1 MIFSALIS
9 TAVAAPTYDAA
20 ITGLITYHTLEA
32 QLRCVRQN
40 FIQRSHSTIVGT
52 ANSKTNDNLFNNYKN
67 PADSERVPYGYIV
80 KEQNQ
85 NYNIEIIA
93 LESDDPDLL
102 LSLFVG
108 NIDANF
114 HPGQWNANVK
124 FLDYRGQP
132 VKFLKSS
139 VPSEALYS
147 SVSPVLKKAYEKWPI
162 CMTTQ

>member
-9 TAVAAPTYDAA
+9 TAVAAPAYDAA
-20 ITGLITYHTLEA
+20 KTGLITYHTVEMGLG
-32 QLRCVRQN
+32 CVRQN
-40 FIQRSHSTIVGT
+40 FFQGSTSHVVRG
-52 ANSKTNDNLFNNYKN
+52 ANGKTNEDMLKNYVGID
-67 PADSERVPYGYIV
+67 PRVPQGYV
-80 KEQNQ
+80 AKEQNQ
-85 NYNIEIIA
+85 NYHIEIMC
-93 LESDDPDLL
+93 LESDDPELL
-102 LSLFVG
+102 LSLYVG

-124 FLDYRGQP
+124 FVDQFEQP
-132 VKFLKSS
+132 VKFPDSS

>member
-9 TAVAAPTYDAA
+9 TAVAAPAYDAA
-20 ITGLITYHTLEA
+20 TSGLITYHTVEMGLG
-32 QLRCVRQN
+32 CVRQH
-40 FIQRSHSTIVGT
+40 FIQGSTSAIVGT
-52 ANSKTNDNLFNNYKN
+52 ANGKTNDDLLKNYVSIAFRT
-67 PADSERVPYGYIV
+67 PQGVIV

-85 NYNIEIIA
+85 NYRIEIIA
-93 LESDDPDLL
+93 SESDDPELL

-114 HPGQWNANVK
+114 QPGQWNANVK
-124 FLDYRGQP
+124 FIGSRGQP
-132 VKFLKSS
+132 VKFPGSS

-147 SVSPVLKKAYEKWPI
+147 SVSPVLKKAYEKWPL

>member
-20 ITGLITYHTLEA
+20 KTGLITYHTVEMGLG
-32 QLRCVRQN
+32 CVRQN
-40 FIQRSHSTIVGT
+40 FIQGSTSHVVRG
-52 ANSKTNDNLFNNYKN
+52 ANGKTNDDLLKNYVSI
-67 PADSERVPYGYIV
+67 DFRVPQGYVV

-85 NYNIEIIA
+85 NYRIEIMC
-93 LESDDPDLL
+93 LESDDPELL

-132 VKFLKSS
+132 VKFLQSS
-139 VPSEALYS
+139 VPTEALYS
-147 SVSPVLKKAYEKWPI
+147 SVSPVLKKAYEKWPL